1 MNFPRIF
8 IALVATTVCSGC
20 VRAVGFGGVDRSTLA
35 LAYPKVVGARRD
47 GQLYTVRG
55 RHLRHGRGAGES
67 SNQFSIYTPIVVE
80 RRPEVDRFVNGY
92 LTSDR
97 MQLEE
102 LLEKREEFR
111 TVLEPILAREGL
123 PVDLINIA
131 LLESGFNP
139 NSRSN
144 QGAVGLWQF
153 VANTARSYGLR
164 VSRGVDERRDIV
176 KSTEAAAQHFAELY
190 EEFEDWSL
198 VIAAYNCGSTALR
211 RAVQAGGTRDVF
223 VLGTKGLVPGET
235 IDFVSRFQAITKI
248 CRNPEAFGLHTR
260 YDLSLLLPRNID
272 S

>member
-8 IALVATTVCSGC
+8 VVLIASSVCFGC
-20 VRAVGFGGVDRSTLA
+20 VRTTGGGSAASPFDA
-35 LAYPKVVGARRD
+35 MPYPKIVGARRD

-55 RHLRHGRGAGES
+55 RNLRQGRASGAAP
-67 SNQFSIYTPIVVE
+67 NQYSLYTPIVVE
-80 RRPEVDRFVNGY
+80 RRIEVDRFVNGY
-92 LTSDR
+92 LTSER

-111 TVLEPILAREGL
+111 STLEPILSREGL

-164 VSRGVDERRDIV
+164 VTRGIDERRSITR
-176 KSTEAAAQHFAELY
+176 STEAAAQHFAELY
-190 EEFEDWSL
+190 DEFEDWSL

-211 RAVQAGGTRDVF
+211 RAIQVGGTRDLF
-223 VLGTKGLVPGET
+223 ILGSKGLVPSET

-260 YDLSLLLPRNID
+260 YDLSLLLPANLD
-272 S
+272 G